1 MTKGEVAHRMF
12 DLVSQAD
19 TTVPNEPTRRGV
31 LEVCNASVQEISH
44 YATRDF
50 WRDTRSAILHPPT
63 TVTLDVTEDSKTIAN
78 LSTWATW
85 MEGCSIEIAGS
96 DQLHRLD
103 GQVRLQ
109 EEWIGSTASGVTATV
124 YGDAIKLNGSV
135 IKLLGSVVLNDER
148 VLTPLTNEDLNNRMH
163 FNRDNFFR
171 GRWWEYGEDTNA
183 PLSLGDKTGTPTHYF
198 IDSDYE
204 ANTSPSA
211 GGSADDQVRAQENFL
226 RVRPF
231 PKAKARIRFSAS
243 VKPTPWTMEE
253 IYHATL
259 PATAGNQNTGC
270 PGGMDETILLPFCYQ
285 NITKQLAFMVGPLE
299 FGEAAATTSILTQ
312 IYQDYEEAILIL
324 QDLAPQAERTPAY
337 QVSW

>member
-1 MTKGEVAHRMF
+1 MF

-50 WRDTRSAILHPPT
+50 WRDTRSAILYPPT

-78 LSTWATW
+78 LSGWAAW
-85 MEGCSIEIAGS
+85 MEGCAIEIAGS
-96 DQLHRLD
+96 DKMHRLNSETT
-103 GQVRLQ
+103 LQ

-124 YGDAIKLNGSV
+124 YGDSVKLNGSV
-135 IKLLGSVVLNDER
+135 LKLLGSVVLNDDR
-148 VLTPLTNEDLNNRMH
+148 VLTPLANEDLNNRMH
-163 FNRDNFFR
+163 WNRDSFYR
-171 GRWWEYGEDTNA
+171 GRWWEYGEDTNV

-198 IDSDYE
+198 IDSDYD
-204 ANTSPSA
+204 AGNT
-211 GGSADDQVRAQENFL
+211 VLAQENFL

-231 PKAKARIRFSAS
+231 PEAKSRVRFSAS
-243 VKPTPWTMEE
+243 IKPTPWTMDE
-253 IYHATL
+253 IYHGTL
-259 PATAGNQNTGC
+259 PATGGNQITGC

-285 NITKQLAFMVGPLE
+285 NITKMLAFMVGPLQHDE
-299 FGEAAATTSILTQ
+299 SAATTSILTQ

-337 QVSW
+337 QISW

>member
-1 MTKGEVAHRMF
+1 MF

-19 TTVPNEPTRRGV
+19 TTAPNEPTRRGV

-85 MEGCSIEIAGS
+85 MEGCAIEIAGS
-96 DQLHRLD
+96 DKMHRLD
-103 GQVRLQ
+103 AQNKLQ

-124 YGDAIKLNGSV
+124 YGDSVKLNGSV
-135 IKLLGSVVLNDER
+135 LKLLGSVVLNDDR
-148 VLTPLTNEDLNNRMH
+148 VLTPLANEDLNNRMH
-163 FNRDNFFR
+163 WNRDSFHR
-171 GRWWEYGEDTNA
+171 GRWWEYGEDTNV

-198 IDSDYE
+198 IDSQYE
-204 ANTSPSA
+204 ESTSPIA
-211 GGSADDQVRAQENFL
+211 DGGGYQVRAQENFL

-231 PKAKARIRFSAS
+231 PEGKSRIRFSAS
-243 VKPTPWTMEE
+243 IKPAPWTMAE
-253 IYHATL
+253 IYHETL
-259 PATAGNQNTGC
+259 PATLGNQNTGC